1 MAISTKNNKSI
12 EISEEYCSVTTF
24 VKGFYALEDQT
35 VNHCRDKFIDAGF
48 WAMDEGYALYSKELA
63 GAHYREHRDRYIS
76 SNGQEAKY
84 YPRLLDYITKS
95 GPVYVMIF
103 AMTLEKAKEVAP
115 QYGIEVNPEMS
126 FDDNMK
132 LVYKVARAVTKECRA
147 EVMAGH
153 EEGTSI
159 TKIQFAD
166 PKEDKMTMNVIH
178 CSDGYIAAKHERNIA
193 IDAMNDFDEAVMK
206 NPNIIEDYRRELM
219 PYEFGD
225 NLTK

>member
-12 EISEEYCSVTTF
+12 GIGEEYCTVTTF

-35 VNHCRDKFIDAGF
+35 VNHCRDSFIDAGF
-48 WAMDEGYALYSKELA
+48 WAMDEGYALYSEES
-63 GAHYREHRDRYIS
+63 GASHYREHRDKYVS
-76 SNGQEAKY
+76 SNGEKAKY
-84 YPRLLDYITKS
+84 YPRLLNYITKS

-103 AMTLEKAKEVAP
+103 AMSLEKAKEVAP
-115 QYGIEVNPEMS
+115 KFGIEVNPDMS
-126 FDDNMK
+126 FEDNMQ
-132 LVYKVARAVTKECRA
+132 LVYDVARAVTKKCRS
-147 EVMAGH
+147 EVMAGY

-166 PKEDKMTMNVIH
+166 PVEDKMTMNVIH

-193 IDAMNDFDEAVMK
+193 IDAMNDFEEAESE
-206 NPNIIEDYRRELM
+206 NPNIIEDFRKELM